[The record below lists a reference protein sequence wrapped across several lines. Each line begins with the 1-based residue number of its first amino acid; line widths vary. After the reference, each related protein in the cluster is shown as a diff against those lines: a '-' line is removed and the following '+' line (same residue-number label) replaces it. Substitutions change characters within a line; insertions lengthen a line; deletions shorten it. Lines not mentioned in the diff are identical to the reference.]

1 MSGEDTYIKPKQGK
15 GCTANWDGER
25 GVAKGAAVGSSNGP
39 VYDIVLGCCHVLLPA
54 AWVFAVGGR
63 A

>member
-54 AWVFAVGGR
+54 A
-63 A
+63 